1 MDWQDGWS
9 RILSRIDE
17 LGDWIDYQDG
27 FSGILSRIDELG
39 EWIGL
44 ILQDLGR

>member
-17 LGDWIDYQDG
+17 LGDWIDYQLFPHG
-27 FSGILSRIDELG
+27 SRILRIG
-39 EWIGL
+39 WIGRM
-44 ILQDLGR
+44 DGAGF